1 MLINLC
7 GGICKGIPKVGKNV
21 IFKYPP
27 HKGIKFGKKCDIGAF
42 SHFDIP
48 PFGKLIV
55 GDCVKMTQGVVVSAI
70 NKVEIQSNTLIAEWV
85 SIRDAQHL
93 FDKNEPIN
101 KQGMREEKSEILI
114 EEDVWIGRGRPADIY
129 RQRAHG
135 AAFFSAALY
144 HSQICSRRVIAEPTV
159 TAHAPLRIASLP
171 APACCSALPQSPDS
185 PPRAGRGP
193 ARDPAPAAF
202 PRRCSPTAWY
212 Q

>member
-1 MLINLC
+1 MYSLFKFFFRLGDYYRGLKLFLLINLC

-21 IFKYPP
+21 VFKYPP

-48 PFGKLIV
+48 PFGQLIV

-101 KQGMREEKSEILI
+101 RQGMKKGEILI
-114 EEDVWIGRGRPADIY
+114 EEDVWIGRGSSIFLNTTIRKGSII
-129 RQRAHG
+129 G
-135 AAFFSAALY
+135 AESIVK
-144 HSQICSRRVIAEPTV
+144 SIEISSMEI
-159 TAHAPLRIASLP
+159 HAGNPLKFIKNR
-171 APACCSALPQSPDS
+171 
-185 PPRAGRGP
+185 
-193 ARDPAPAAF
+193 
-202 PRRCSPTAWY
+202 
-212 Q
+212 